1 MSKRDADLKRLK
13 LTKLG
18 KAWVKS
24 EAHATGKSEQQ
35 IVSDLVHERAV
46 QRHRAAKVF
55 VALALSEDRDGDGGG
70 QAE

>member
-13 LTKLG
+13 LTALG

-24 EAHATGKSEQQ
+24 EAHATGKSEQE
-35 IVSDLVHERAV
+35 IVANLVHERAV

-55 VALALSEDRDGDGGG
+55 IAMSPTEDHSGDSGGRNT
-70 QAE
+70 

>member
-13 LTKLG
+13 LTGLG

-24 EAHATGKSEQQ
+24 EAHATGKSEQE
-35 IVSDLVHERAV
+35 IVADLVHERAV

-55 VALALSEDRDGDGGG
+55 VAMAPSEDHERDGEGRNT
-70 QAE
+70 

>member
-24 EAHATGKSEQQ
+24 ESHATGKSEQE
-35 IVSDLVHERAV
+35 IVADLVHERAV

-55 VALALSEDRDGDGGG
+55 VALALDEDHTGDSGGRNT
-70 QAE
+70 

>member
-1 MSKRDADLKRLK
+1 MRKRDADLKRLK

-24 EAHATGKSEQQ
+24 EAHATGKSEQE

-55 VALALSEDRDGDGGG
+55 VALALSEAHDGDGEGR
-70 QAE
+70 ET

>member
-1 MSKRDADLKRLK
+1 MRKRDADLKRLK

-24 EAHATGKSEQQ
+24 EAHATGKSEQE

-55 VALALSEDRDGDGGG
+55 VALAPDEAHDGDSEGR
-70 QAE
+70 ET